1 MNDKKVDQGK
11 RNAEGKIRDNLEAL
25 LAQETRDL
33 SVLTQEVQNLMPV
46 KGNSSFMDYN
56 TVKTNSDLASKDI
69 VDSIAE
75 FYLDVE
81 RCHSFYTNWK
91 RSHNLGRNTLY
102 NDEKL
107 REYEKLKFKVE
118 ELQIASKEIYKLKN
132 SMKILETI

>member
-1 MNDKKVDQGK
+1 LHQ
-11 RNAEGKIRDNLEAL
+11 
-25 LAQETRDL
+25 
-33 SVLTQEVQNLMPV
+33 
-46 KGNSSFMDYN
+46 
-56 TVKTNSDLASKDI
+56 
-69 VDSIAE
+69 

-132 SMKILETI
+132 SMKILETIENIQDENLETSLNKNFYENLSLIE